1 MQPKKLSLND
11 LPRYSPWPARLLGL
25 TPWSR
30 KARTQSELEREYEA
44 EKWGPL
50 CRYCDSQPE
59 HPALAQLDA
68 WVAGDARQVA
78 FSVKDE
84 LFLAD
89 YAEALARY
97 KDFVAAN
104 LAPYAEASALVELA
118 AGFGS
123 ILFDLAQRASFTG
136 LPLLAGEFTPS
147 GRRLLMRLA
156 QRADLELTC
165 QAYDFMSPRLSDL
178 VRSPGALIYTSYG
191 PSCVPTLSEEFITA
205 LLACHPK
212 VVVHFEPCY
221 EHCQDDN
228 ILSMLRKRYI
238 EVNDYNTNLITLLK
252 DFEQQ
257 GALRIV
263 QEDACAFGLNP
274 LFSASVVAWTVDHP
288 AASTTTPSGGPGAID
303 Q

>member
-1 MQPKKLSLND
+1 MQPRRLNLDD

-30 KARTQSELEREYEA
+30 KARTKFELEREYEA

-50 CRYCDSQPE
+50 CRYCESQPE
-59 HPALAQLDA
+59 HPPLAHLDA
-68 WVAGDARQVA
+68 WVAGDAEYVA

-84 LFLAD
+84 LYLAD

-97 KDFVAAN
+97 KDFVATN

-118 AGFGS
+118 AGYGS
-123 ILFDLAQRASFTG
+123 ILLDLAQRDTFGG

-147 GRRLLMRLA
+147 GRRLIMRSA
-156 QRADLELTC
+156 RKAGLELTC
-165 QAYDFMSPRLSDL
+165 QAYDFLAPCLSGL
-178 VRSPGALIYTSYG
+178 VSSPGALIFTSYG
-191 PSCVPTLSEEFITA
+191 PSCIPTLAKDFIQA
-205 LLACHPK
+205 LIDCQPRA
-212 VVVHFEPCY
+212 VVHFEPCY
-221 EHCQDDN
+221 DHCQDEGL
-228 ILSMLRKRYI
+228 LSMLRKRYI
-238 EVNDYNTNLITLLK
+238 QMNDYNTNLLRLLK

-274 LFSASVVAWTVDHP
+274 LFPASVVAWTLDVP
-288 AASTTTPSGGPGAID
+288 AANPLKTL
-303 Q
+303 